1 MPSKSVFQKSE
12 EFDVLTWLDSPSKNI
27 MTKDISPTTSG
38 KNKSSPLLTSKQIAK
53 LDLKT
58 PSIDSFFDEVFG
70 K

>member
-1 MPSKSVFQKSE
+1 MPRNSESQKPE

-27 MTKDISPTTSG
+27 VTKDISPSSSG
-38 KNKSSPLLTSKQIAK
+38 RNKSSPLLTSKQMAK

-58 PSIDSFFDEVFG
+58 SSIDSFFDEVFG